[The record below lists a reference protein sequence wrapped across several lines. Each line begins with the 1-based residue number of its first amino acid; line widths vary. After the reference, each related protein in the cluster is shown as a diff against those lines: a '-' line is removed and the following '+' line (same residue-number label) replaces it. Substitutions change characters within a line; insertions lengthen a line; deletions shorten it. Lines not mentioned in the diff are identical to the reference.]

1 MGSSPAY
8 GRSPSSLSLGL
19 RDDSERHMILL
30 CLFGCGCIPPDQA
43 LLRLKEQ
50 LKRTVRLQPS
60 DEPR

>member
-1 MGSSPAY
+1 MGWTV
-8 GRSPSSLSLGL
+8 
-19 RDDSERHMILL
+19 IQ
-30 CLFGCGCIPPDQA
+30 DQA